1 MPTVCHAGDG
11 FVSHGAHILL
21 GGKVTRP
28 YAACQLAT
36 SSMNKVHG
44 VRAPAAPAVRGAGK
58 VRKAHG
64 TPELAL
70 GTSAQEPC
78 RSLGRSGRYK
88 TSDADALLLC
98 LRKAHP
104 YVRRGAR
111 KS

>member
-21 GGKVTRP
+21 GGKVTKQ

-44 VRAPAAPAVRGAGK
+44 VRAPAVLAVRGAGK
-58 VRKAHG
+58 VRTDHG

-78 RSLGRSGRYK
+78 PSSGK
-88 TSDADALLLC
+88 SPGQKWQVQN
-98 LRKAHP
+98 LRC
-104 YVRRGAR
+104 
-111 KS
+111 